1 MVRIAM
7 TGRKGA
13 LLMST
18 VLTTFMS
25 MLRCALWLS
34 WSLWVVE
41 RYYSYYVQRTNERT
55 NERTKDGGTT
65 SGGGKSGGHVISR
78 KSRPITRRGRIHC
91 LFLTFRQLSYFAVSC
106 TSNSL
111 QPCLSFH
118 PFDTPLLSPPLL
130 AARLSSPYD
139 MPPPPHNQNPNPSS
153 PKNLSSKPRNRGRCL
168 LGQRGLIQE

>member
-1 MVRIAM
+1 MVFV
-7 TGRKGA
+7 GRGA
-13 LLMST
+13 VLL
-18 VLTTFMS
+18 VLRT
-25 MLRCALWLS
+25 
-34 WSLWVVE
+34 
-41 RYYSYYVQRTNERT
+41 TNEQRRV
-55 NERTKDGGTT
+55 EGSCDRP
-65 SGGGKSGGHVISR
+65 GGHVISR

-118 PFDTPLLSPPLL
+118 LFDTPLLSPPLL

-153 PKNLSSKPRNRGRCL
+153 PKNLSSKPRNKGRCL